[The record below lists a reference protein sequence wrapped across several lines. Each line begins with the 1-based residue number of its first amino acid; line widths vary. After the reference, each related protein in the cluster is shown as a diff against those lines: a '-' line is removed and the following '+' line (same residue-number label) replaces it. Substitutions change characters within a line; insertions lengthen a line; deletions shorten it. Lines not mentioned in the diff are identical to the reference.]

1 MKYYTDKETGLHTY
15 YLVLAEDRDLMF
27 FVKDNGVLTNE
38 TSIHVCYYL
47 DSKEE
52 RALNL
57 YEEKTVQGKNE
68 LAKLLEKKSVFSIEV
83 SVDDCDILYAG
94 AEFYIQ
100 SIFKEK
106 AYKNFKNLGVENY
119 EKKKNPL
126 SHINTSSPTYEY
138 LTPVTINLVKE
149 WVEQKHKTKEI
160 VLECMAKISD
170 DLYEQ
175 GYFKSALETINESWD
190 CEGKEGFSCSNS
202 DFHHGNLSLLRA
214 KCHIG
219 LMQYNKALDACV
231 YSKEKGNK
239 EAISLESTIKK
250 VVGFFERFA

>member
-1 MKYYTDKETGLHTY
+1 MKYYTNKESGLHTY

-100 SIFKEK
+100 SI
-106 AYKNFKNLGVENY
+106 N
-119 EKKKNPL
+119 
-126 SHINTSSPTYEY
+126 
-138 LTPVTINLVKE
+138 
-149 WVEQKHKTKEI
+149 
-160 VLECMAKISD
+160 
-170 DLYEQ
+170 
-175 GYFKSALETINESWD
+175 
-190 CEGKEGFSCSNS
+190 
-202 DFHHGNLSLLRA
+202 
-214 KCHIG
+214 
-219 LMQYNKALDACV
+219 
-231 YSKEKGNK
+231 
-239 EAISLESTIKK
+239 
-250 VVGFFERFA
+250 